1 MNYEL
6 NPTSESMKISQ
17 AVQQACSVGMKVFC
31 WWVCKEELHLVKVH
45 TGQKRCV
52 IDLGSLPFLSGQDSP
67 PREVTLWTSVFLFH
81 WSLVG
86 TQKIIFH
93 ILPDGMSSKPEIQ
106 GQWYSDGASAKG
118 VEGGDNW
125 ENWNSHTRNSHWGQG
140 QAWNQQLQRQ
150 PQLCFSLVVHPHLCM
165 ILGVQTS
172 HLRDQRLRI
181 RFNKTF
187 LK

>member
-125 ENWNSHTRNSHWGQG
+125 ENWNSHTRFVFPLRAGPG
-140 QAWNQQLQRQ
+140 LKPAIAKTTTAVLQSR
-150 PQLCFSLVVHPHLCM
+150 CSSTSLHDPRGPNLTSQRPEAQS
-165 ILGVQTS
+165 QT
-172 HLRDQRLRI
+172 
-181 RFNKTF
+181 
-187 LK
+187 

>member
-17 AVQQACSVGMKVFC
+17 AAQQACSVGMKVFC

-45 TGQKRCV
+45 MGQKRRV
-52 IDLGSLPFLSGQDSP
+52 IDLGSLPFLGGQDSP

-118 VEGGDNW
+118 GEGGDNW
-125 ENWNSHTRNSHWGQG
+125 ENWNSHTRFAFPLRAGPGLKAATAKTTTAVPQSRCSYTSLHDPRDPNLTS
-140 QAWNQQLQRQ
+140 QRPEAQ
-150 PQLCFSLVVHPHLCM
+150 SQ
-165 ILGVQTS
+165 I
-172 HLRDQRLRI
+172 
-181 RFNKTF
+181 
-187 LK
+187 